1 MDASSSSSMNEFDY
15 IEQEYGNL
23 KRQYRIMEGD
33 RGAYQQKAQNHIA
46 RQDALI
52 KRLRQEET
60 DLTTNLKLA
69 QSTAVS
75 KKDNGAFSEI
85 KNLSQAQQLY
95 RMFERG
101 ICEKGKENFDF
112 LDEKKKIFSKKNFD
126 PNETRTRNLLTWN
139 QTRYHCAIKPH

>member
-101 ICEKGKENFDF
+101 ICEKEKGNFDF
-112 LDEKKKIFSKKNFD
+112 LDEKKKIF
-126 PNETRTRNLLTWN
+126 
-139 QTRYHCAIKPH
+139 

>member
-1 MDASSSSSMNEFDY
+1 MDASSSSSMNEYDY
-15 IEQEYGNL
+15 IEQEYENL

-33 RGAYQQKAQNHIA
+33 RNAYQQKAQNHIS
-46 RQDALI
+46 RQNALI

-95 RMFERG
+95 KLF
-101 ICEKGKENFDF
+101 KKLNF
-112 LDEKKKIFSKKNFD
+112 LMNFFF
-126 PNETRTRNLLTWN
+126 T
-139 QTRYHCAIKPH
+139 